1 MIDTNLIDKIFEWA
15 KKDFKLLILL
25 AFAGT
30 TVYLY
35 KGTEKEKQDCL
46 DENKRIYR
54 KFEDIAF
61 KKDKNESLDS
71 TNSKIE

>member
-1 MIDTNLIDKIFEWA
+1 MIDTNLVDKIYEWA
-15 KKDFKLLILL
+15 KRDFKLLILL

-46 DENKRIYR
+46 EENKRIYR
-54 KFEDIAF
+54 KFEDIAL
-61 KKDKNESLDS
+61 KKEKYEHLDS
-71 TNSKIE
+71 TNEKIQ